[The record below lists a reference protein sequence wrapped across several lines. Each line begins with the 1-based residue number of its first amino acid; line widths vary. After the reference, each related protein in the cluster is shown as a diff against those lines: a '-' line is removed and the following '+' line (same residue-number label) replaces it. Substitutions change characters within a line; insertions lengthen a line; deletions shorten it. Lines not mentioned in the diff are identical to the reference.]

1 MIAAATAESRK
12 PDAMKRRAFLKT
24 AAAGI
29 AGSSLLA
36 GCGGGANET
45 GDAPGARTRPQV
57 RWRLI
62 SSYPRAL
69 DTIFGVS
76 EEAARRVAALTEGR
90 FQIQVFP
97 PGELAPATEV
107 LGAVQ
112 KGAVEMGHSASYYYT
127 GHHPALVFDT
137 GTPFGLSSRQQTAW
151 LRHGGGLELIRSIYA
166 DFNIINFPGG
176 NTGAQMGG
184 WFRREINTLE
194 DLQGLKMRIPGL
206 GGQVMNELG
215 VTVQLIAGGELYQ
228 ALERG
233 ALDAA
238 EWGGPH
244 DDMRLGFHEIA
255 PYYYYPGWWEPGPGV
270 SFMVNRDAWDAL
282 PSAYQEALAAATAE
296 AGLRMLARYDARNQ
310 EAFREMREENA
321 IRIRPFSREMMQEA
335 ERITMDLIESDAA
348 QDPAYRQ
355 VYDSFRAFREDA
367 YAWFAASEH
376 AFASFAYPRAIS

>member
-1 MIAAATAESRK
+1 
-12 PDAMKRRAFLKT
+12 MKRRAFIKMT
-24 AAAGI
+24 SAGI

-36 GCGGGANET
+36 GCGGDGPESGQT
-45 GDAPGARTRPQV
+45 DAAPSVQTRPQV

-62 SSYPRAL
+62 SSYPRSL
-69 DTIFGVS
+69 DTIFGTA
-76 EEAARRVAALTEGR
+76 EEVAQRVAAVTEGR
-90 FQIQVFP
+90 FRIQVFP

-137 GTPFGLSSRQQTAW
+137 GTPFGLTSRQQTAW
-151 LRHGGGLELIRSIYA
+151 LRHGGGLELMRGIYA

-184 WFRREINTLE
+184 WFRQPIDTLE
-194 DLQGLKMRIPGL
+194 DLQGVKMRIPGL

-238 EWGGPH
+238 EWGGPY

-270 SFMVNRDAWDAL
+270 SFMVNRTAWDAL
-282 PSAYQEALAAATAE
+282 PSVYQEALEAATAE

-310 EAFREMREENA
+310 EAFQALQAEN
-321 IRIRPFSREMMQEA
+321 IQIKPFSREMMREA
-335 ERITMDLIESDAA
+335 KRITMDLIENAAA
-348 QDPAYRQ
+348 QDAVYRQ
-355 VYDSFRAFREDA
+355 AYDSFRTFREDA

-376 AFASFAYPRAIS
+376 AFASFAYPRAI